1 MNTTATRRF
10 HRFCLSTLVAVYV
23 LVLIGS
29 LVRSTGSGMG
39 CPDWPKCF
47 GGWAP
52 PTRVEQLP
60 TDYKEKYAQYRDK
73 KNQKFARFLTAIG
86 MKSTADQLLADP
98 AVMVEQDFNARK
110 TWTEYI
116 NRVAGVIVGFM
127 FIALVGLSWGLRKTD
142 PRVLQG
148 AVAALVIVIIQGWFG
163 SIVVSTNLTTW
174 TITVHMLFAFVV
186 VALLVWLM
194 DRTGKPSSTDLSP
207 SKYLLMAG
215 MAAILIQTLLGTQV
229 REAIDTISGTL
240 DRKDWIANTGSEF
253 IIHRTF
259 SWVVLGVMVMLWLK
273 WRKMPVEKTLSVIP
287 FLLILCSLLSGVVMA
302 YFAVPAV
309 LQPVHLALAVV
320 SFGWFFQ
327 AFLMANKSRGE
338 VVK

>member
-1 MNTTATRRF
+1 
-10 HRFCLSTLVAVYV
+10 
-23 LVLIGS
+23 
-29 LVRSTGSGMG
+29 MG

-60 TDYKEKYAQYRDK
+60 ADYKEKFAQYRDR

-86 MKSTADQLLADP
+86 MKSTADQLIADP
-98 AVMVEQDFNARK
+98 AVMAEQDFNVKK

-127 FIALVGLSWGLRKTD
+127 FITLVVLSWGVRKAN
-142 PRVLQG
+142 PKVFRG
-148 AVAALVIVIIQGWFG
+148 AIAALVVVIIQGWFG

-174 TITVHMLFAFVV
+174 TITVHMLFTFVV

-194 DRTGKPSSTDLSP
+194 DRTGEPKATDLSA
-207 SKYLLMAG
+207 SKYLLLAG
-215 MAAILIQTLLGTQV
+215 LAAILVQTLLGTQV
-229 REAIDTISGTL
+229 REVIDTLGTTL

-253 IIHRTF
+253 IVHRTF
-259 SWVVLGVMVMLWLK
+259 SWVVLVIMVVLWLK
-273 WRKMPVEKTLSVIP
+273 WREMPVEKALTLVP
-287 FLLILCSLLSGVVMA
+287 FLLILCSLLTGAVMA

-309 LQPVHLALAVV
+309 LQPVHLALAVI